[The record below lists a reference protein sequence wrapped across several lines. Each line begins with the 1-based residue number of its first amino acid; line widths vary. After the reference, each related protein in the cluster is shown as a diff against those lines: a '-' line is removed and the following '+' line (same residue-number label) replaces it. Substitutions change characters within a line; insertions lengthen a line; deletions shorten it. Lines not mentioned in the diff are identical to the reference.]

1 MRFDSQVHIR
11 TKEPKGNRAGK
22 RCDNP
27 RQPFPKLSHNA
38 LQCGAVACSQC
49 GDERNFNPHGH
60 RQSNYDERGKHQ
72 FGKRYTY
79 SRPQPLAD
87 ECADNTYNEIADE
100 SVSWQNRTFLWTTSV
115 ANDPTPDL
123 SVGSYRGPSLASFF
137 LISGLSYKTTF
148 NSELRISSLPL
159 YSI

>member
-1 MRFDSQVHIR
+1 VQA
-11 TKEPKGNRAGK
+11 KGVIIPGNL
-22 RCDNP
+22 
-27 RQPFPKLSHNA
+27 FPKLGHNA
-38 LQCGAVACSQC
+38 LQCGAIASNQC
-49 GDERNFNPHGH
+49 GDERNSNPHGH

-72 FGKRYTY
+72 FGKRCTY